1 MVMGCNC
8 LSAYSNPR
16 SLICA
21 LRSVPD
27 ASNTLAAAR
36 LQSRALDPRCWRHG
50 LARTRPIVSMRV
62 FFVFSYPLT
71 AERFHIRIRY
81 TE

>member
-50 LARTRPIVSMRV
+50 LARTRPIARMRM
-62 FFVFSYPLT
+62 FFDNHLEGSSI
-71 AERFHIRIRY
+71 ERYSKIV
-81 TE
+81 